1 MRFTSWGSAGI
12 WLAAGAVAVG
22 LTLLAPSERAVMGQ
36 LPPLAAKARDQR
48 QLTLPQELPA
58 ERTLALLIFRHE
70 QKAEARTWI
79 DGLLAQDASIP
90 WLKVRVLPPDEVTRQ
105 ATARPLVLPTA
116 PLPPGTLLPGARPE
130 RLLSVAANAG
140 QLAQAMALPDTEH
153 AQVVVLSR
161 DGQVLAK
168 AQGAYDEQKAR
179 ALLETLRASSPL
191 EPFRVD

>member
-1 MRFTSWGSAGI
+1 MVRFTSWGSAGI

-22 LTLLAPSERAVMGQ
+22 LTLLAPSERALMGQ
-36 LPPLAAKARDQR
+36 LPPLAAKARDAR
-48 QLTLPQELPA
+48 LFALPQQLPA

-79 DGLLAQDASIP
+79 EGLLAQDASIP
-90 WLKVRVLPPDEVTRQ
+90 WLKVRVLAPDDAAFQ
-105 ATARPLVLPTA
+105 AMKPV
-116 PLPPGTLLPGARPE
+116 PLPQAALPPGARPE

-140 QLAQAMALPDTEH
+140 QLAQAMALHDTDH